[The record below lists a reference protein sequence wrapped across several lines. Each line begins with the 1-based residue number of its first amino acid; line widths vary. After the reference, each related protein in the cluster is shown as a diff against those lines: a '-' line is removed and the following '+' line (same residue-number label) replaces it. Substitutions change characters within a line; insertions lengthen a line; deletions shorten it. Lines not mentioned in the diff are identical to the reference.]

1 MLTQGSGKLKLQIK
15 KQKVNTSKKMTQR
28 MNKQT
33 GLESVVNINAPQGME
48 LVNPDQS
55 ARQQSGNQTIFS
67 KTAGFSTVLNSKF
80 GNYK

>member
-15 KQKVNTSKKMTQR
+15 KQKVNPSKKMAQR

-33 GLESVVNINAPQGME
+33 GFESVVNINAPQGME

-55 ARQQSGNQTIFS
+55 ARQQNGSQTIFS
-67 KTAGFSTVLNSKF
+67 KSAGFQTVLNNKF
-80 GNYK
+80 GSYK